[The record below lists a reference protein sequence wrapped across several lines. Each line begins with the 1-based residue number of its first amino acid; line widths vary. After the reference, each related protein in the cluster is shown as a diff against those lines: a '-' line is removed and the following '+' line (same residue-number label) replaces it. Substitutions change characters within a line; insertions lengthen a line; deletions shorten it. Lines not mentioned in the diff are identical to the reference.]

1 MSQQR
6 THRNYVR
13 RVYRK
18 NKLFALEEIHAKYPD
33 YTEAMLQADL
43 LVRKTKLRKKKNKPV
58 VDLHRFQLETLA
70 RKLSLEDLSEQD
82 YQSTCFRIVMLQNAH
97 NLRLPIPLPVTL
109 NKKTLVYSFSW
120 RTRESVVKSF
130 VDLAN
135 TPGIT
140 QWLGQR
146 YKEMC
151 SSNYSF

>member
-58 VDLHRFQLETLA
+58 VDLHRFQLEKLA